1 MTKLPI
7 STEKNKVQPSTEPKP
22 PLPSST
28 YSESIRMTGSR
39 LANAVI
45 KATRQGGSSEH

>member
-22 PLPSST
+22 PLPSSA
-28 YSESIRMTGSR
+28 YAESIRMTGSR

-45 KATRQGGSSEH
+45 KIQQGGSSEH